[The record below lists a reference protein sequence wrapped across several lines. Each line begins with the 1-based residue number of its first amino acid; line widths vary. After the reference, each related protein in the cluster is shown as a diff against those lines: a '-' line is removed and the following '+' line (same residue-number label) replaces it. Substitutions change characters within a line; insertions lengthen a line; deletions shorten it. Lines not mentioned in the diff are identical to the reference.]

1 MPTLAHSV
9 FLDQTLISSS
19 TINYTETLTEEIT
32 DMFEQDMIFIYLS
45 LVAKTIVLIIS
56 VIWKTRTRTCGHG
69 KRGH

>member
-32 DMFEQDMIFIYLS
+32 DMFVQDMIFIYLS